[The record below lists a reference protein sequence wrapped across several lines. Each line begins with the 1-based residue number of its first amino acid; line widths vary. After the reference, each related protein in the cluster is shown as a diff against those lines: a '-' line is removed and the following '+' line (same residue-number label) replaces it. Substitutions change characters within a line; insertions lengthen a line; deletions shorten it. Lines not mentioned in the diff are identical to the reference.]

1 MKRDMELCRKILLAI
16 EELYVDAPIYNLK
29 IEGYFIEQ
37 IAYHCKILK
46 DANLISDY
54 KALYGDNRIV
64 NFGVGS
70 LTAEGNNYLDKIRN
84 ESVWNKVKD
93 TVREKGIPLTIE
105 SITRTLPIVIN
116 NILSS

>member
-1 MKRDMELCRKILLAI
+1 MEKKYETRYGIMSQDSSCHRRT
-16 EELYVDAPIYNLK
+16 
-29 IEGYFIEQ
+29 
-37 IAYHCKILK
+37 

-54 KALYGDNRIV
+54 KALYGDNHIV

-93 TVREKGIPLTIE
+93 IIREKGIPLTIE
-105 SITRTLPIVIN
+105 SIARTLPIIIN
-116 NILSS
+116 NTLPN